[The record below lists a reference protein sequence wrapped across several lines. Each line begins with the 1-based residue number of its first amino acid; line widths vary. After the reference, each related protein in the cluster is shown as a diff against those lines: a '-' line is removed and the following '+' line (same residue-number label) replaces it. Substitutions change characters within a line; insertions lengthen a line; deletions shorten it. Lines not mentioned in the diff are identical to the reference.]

1 MTMFSLTSKKNKAD
15 RHVTYKGEKVLI
27 SITFDNV
34 IKAIKLYDD
43 KFLKENQKIYIMY
56 RMFVKD
62 YKKYNHTPRDVIRIT
77 DLIYKEL
84 NKSDSDT
91 GAADNEELYN
101 FFEDAERIYAS
112 FLIDYNIDLLNEVGV
127 LSWDEFIALFNNL
140 SEKTPIMQ
148 AIMYRGCEVP
158 SGPENKEER
167 RRIRKMKEFYE
178 LKSQRE
184 KREKQILEQMEKE
197 FL

>member
-1 MTMFSLTSKKNKAD
+1 MPQTTKN
-15 RHVTYKGEKVLI
+15 
-27 SITFDNV
+27 
-34 IKAIKLYDD
+34 
-43 KFLKENQKIYIMY
+43 YI
-56 RMFVKD
+56 
-62 YKKYNHTPRDVIRIT
+62 I
-77 DLIYKEL
+77 
-84 NKSDSDT
+84 
-91 GAADNEELYN
+91 

>member
-1 MTMFSLTSKKNKAD
+1 MFSLTSKKKAD
-15 RHVTYKGEKVLI
+15 RHITYRGEKVLI

-62 YKKYNHTPRDVIRIT
+62 YKKYDHTPRDVVKIT
-77 DLIYKEL
+77 ELIYKEL
-84 NKSDSDT
+84 SQTDSDSGSDL
-91 GAADNEELYN
+91 ADNEELYN

-184 KREKQILEQMEKE
+184 KREKQMLEEMEKE